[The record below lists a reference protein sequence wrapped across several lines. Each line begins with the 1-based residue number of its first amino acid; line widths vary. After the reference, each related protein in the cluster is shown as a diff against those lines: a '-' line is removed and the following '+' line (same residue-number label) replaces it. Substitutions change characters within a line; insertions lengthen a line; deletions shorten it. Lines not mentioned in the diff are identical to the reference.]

1 MRQDTPAAIHLRRVS
16 RYPDVM
22 SIRRALVSILGCA
35 VVIVGWPSSSH
46 EAGRE
51 PVQGVSIEAKDL
63 TPAEM
68 AQVRRLVRPTG
79 KEPWL
84 IYGFR
89 YGLGAKSIPRRTL
102 LALYLQPDVERGRL
116 RRGRVLHAEISAP
129 PLEGQKASPG
139 IQFTGKYVQIVAIGR
154 RPEEVNGKWDLNRP
168 FLVDGEFDDQTLF
181 RLVALIR
188 RSLQGPQPP
197 NAGPAARISGSL
209 AISRVRRIDDGM
221 EVTLDRDDSHGE
233 WVTLEERNGR
243 LVIVNHG
250 VWII

>member
-168 FLVDGEFDDQTLF
+168 FLVDGEFTT
-181 RLVALIR
+181 RP
-188 RSLQGPQPP
+188 S
-197 NAGPAARISGSL
+197 SGS
-209 AISRVRRIDDGM
+209 SHSFG
-221 EVTLDRDDSHGE
+221 EVSKDLNHRTPGRPPESAVHLRSPAFVASTTE
-233 WVTLEERNGR
+233 WR
-243 LVIVNHG
+243 
-250 VWII
+250 